1 MTNLTPIAA
10 ALVVLISALISA
22 FVIPYLRAR
31 TTKEQ
36 LDEAMF
42 WIRHFVEAA
51 EQIYSSSQG
60 EEKKNYVLNKL
71 TEKGYEI
78 DLDELSDLIESEV
91 LKLHAELYGA
101 TR

>member
-1 MTNLTPIAA
+1 MTNLTPIVA
-10 ALVVLISALISA
+10 ALIFLLSALISA

-42 WIRHFVEAA
+42 WVRHFVEAA
-51 EQIYSSSQG
+51 EQIYTANDG
-60 EEKKNYVLNKL
+60 EAKKNYVLNKL

-78 DLDELSDLIESEV
+78 DLDELSDLVESEV

-101 TR
+101 ER

>member
-1 MTNLTPIAA
+1 MINITPIAH
-10 ALVVLISALISA
+10 ALIVLISALISA
-22 FVIPYLRAR
+22 FVIPYLRAQ

-42 WIRHFVEAA
+42 WVRHFVEAA
-51 EQIYSSSQG
+51 EQIYNANDG
-60 EEKKNYVLNKL
+60 EAKKNYVLNKL

-78 DLDELSDLIESEV
+78 DFDELNDLVEAEV

-101 TR
+101 SR

>member
-1 MTNLTPIAA
+1 MTNITPIISAF
-10 ALVVLISALISA
+10 LLFISALISA

-42 WIRHFVEAA
+42 WVRHFVEAA
-51 EQIYSSSQG
+51 EQIYNASDG
-60 EEKKNYVLNKL
+60 EAKKNYVLNKL

-78 DLDELSDLIESEV
+78 DFDELNDLIEAEV

-101 TR
+101 NR

>member
-1 MTNLTPIAA
+1 MTNITSIAA
-10 ALVVLISALISA
+10 ALIVLISALISV

-36 LDEAMF
+36 LDGAMF
-42 WIRHFVEAA
+42 WVRHFVEAA

-91 LKLHAELYGA
+91 LKLHAELYGLA
-101 TR
+101 K